1 MNKSQR
7 SVSSKDLTVDFTREE
22 WQQLCPARRFLDRAV
37 ILENYRQL
45 VSVGYHVSK
54 PDVIFKLGQG
64 EEPWIVEEFSGQ
76 NYPEAPTK
84 RTSWYSTPQAPQWE
98 CHRQGAR
105 RLLGNGVPN
114 LMDYRQESPANLAL
128 AAPSAHVQFFLIVR
142 PLPRLRLRP
151 AGNRRA
157 SGSTRCSVTESC
169 GKEVHYS
176 SGLTVLETFPRTGEN
191 EHISGLGV
199 VRGYICG
206 LRPEGVAAAG
216 PCPEAPV
223 WGGDAGEPQAAGVPG
238 VLCHQT

>member
-22 WQQLCPARRFLDRAV
+22 WQQLCPARRLLDRAV

-98 CHRQGAR
+98 CHRNFHVLKVCMLAVCPVMPSAS
-105 RLLGNGVPN
+105 L
-114 LMDYRQESPANLAL
+114 LAL
-128 AAPSAHVQFFLIVR
+128 GSVATQDSAHYCIVFLYCLYLTLYRWKNYVLGRMFFKSDR
-142 PLPRLRLRP
+142 NGKSTNPRNSLNP
-151 AGNRRA
+151 KQGKNKT
-157 SGSTRCSVTESC
+157 TR
-169 GKEVHYS
+169 
-176 SGLTVLETFPRTGEN
+176 
-191 EHISGLGV
+191 HIKV
-199 VRGYICG
+199 KFQ
-206 LRPEGVAAAG
+206 
-216 PCPEAPV
+216 
-223 WGGDAGEPQAAGVPG
+223 DM
-238 VLCHQT
+238 

>member
-98 CHRQGAR
+98 CHR
-105 RLLGNGVPN
+105 
-114 LMDYRQESPANLAL
+114 
-128 AAPSAHVQFFLIVR
+128 
-142 PLPRLRLRP
+142 
-151 AGNRRA
+151 
-157 SGSTRCSVTESC
+157 
-169 GKEVHYS
+169 
-176 SGLTVLETFPRTGEN
+176 
-191 EHISGLGV
+191 
-199 VRGYICG
+199 
-206 LRPEGVAAAG
+206 
-216 PCPEAPV
+216 
-223 WGGDAGEPQAAGVPG
+223 
-238 VLCHQT
+238 